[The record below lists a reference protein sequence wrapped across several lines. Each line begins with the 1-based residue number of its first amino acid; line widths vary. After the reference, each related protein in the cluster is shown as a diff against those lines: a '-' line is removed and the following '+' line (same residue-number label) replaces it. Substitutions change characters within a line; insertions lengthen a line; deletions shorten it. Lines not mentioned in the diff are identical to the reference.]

1 MATQSERKHPMTN
14 PERIDR
20 LEKSVASLAVRIVGP
35 LDRRFW
41 LQNPELRSLVEE
53 VSEEEIVL

>member
-1 MATQSERKHPMTN
+1 MATLAERKHPMTN

-20 LEKSVASLAVRIVGP
+20 LERSISALALRAVGT

-41 LQNPELRSLVEE
+41 LQNPELKSLVEE
-53 VSEEEIVL
+53 VEGEEMVL